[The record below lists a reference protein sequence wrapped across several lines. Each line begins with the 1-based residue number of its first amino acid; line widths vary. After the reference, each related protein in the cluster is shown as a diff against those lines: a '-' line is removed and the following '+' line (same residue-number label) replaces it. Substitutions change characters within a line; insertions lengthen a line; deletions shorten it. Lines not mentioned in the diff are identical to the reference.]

1 MYIPKPFKEDRIEV
15 LHRLIVD
22 RPLAALVTLGP
33 EGLIASH
40 IPFLLDPHVGRFGTL
55 GGHLARANPQW
66 RDFSSQVDALVIFNG
81 PQHYISPAW
90 YPSRAEHG
98 RVVPTWNYIVVHAY
112 GPLRIVDD
120 TRRLLPHLRELTKTH
135 EAGIENPWSLD
146 EAPQEFIES
155 MLGSIVGIEI
165 EIRRLEGKWKLSQN
179 RVPAD
184 RRGATAGLRRRAD
197 PDALAIVERIESM
210 GS

>member
-1 MYIPKPFKEDRIEV
+1 MYIPKPFKEDRVEV

-40 IPFLLDPHVGRFGTL
+40 IPFLLDPHVGRLGTL

-120 TRRLLPHLRELTKTH
+120 TRRLLPHLRELTKTQ

-184 RRGATAGLRRRAD
+184 QRGATAGLRRRAD

>member
-1 MYIPKPFKEDRIEV
+1 MYLPKPFKEDRIEV

-40 IPFLLDPHVGRFGTL
+40 IPFLLDPHVGRLGTL

-120 TRRLLPHLRELTKTH
+120 TRRLLPHLRELTKTQ

-184 RRGATAGLRRRAD
+184 QRGATAGLRRRAD